1 MPASGGIDFETAEH
15 ARQNAP
21 SSFRRQE
28 RAVTPADYEEITIRE
43 DVAAGC
49 DLDVQRAAATLR
61 WTGSWHTMFLT
72 IDRLA
77 ARSVNAGFE
86 QKLRKCLER
95 FRMAGQDLEVDG
107 PSYVSLEIEIEVC
120 IKPGYFFGDVEE
132 ALLQLFSNR
141 FLPDGR
147 RGVFHPDNFTFGQP
161 VFLSSIY
168 ATAHA
173 VTGVDSVNVTKFQRQ
188 GIDSNTA
195 LDSGSLNMGR
205 LEIARLE
212 NDPNFP
218 EHGVFTLKRG

>member
-1 MPASGGIDFETAEH
+1 
-15 ARQNAP
+15 
-21 SSFRRQE
+21 
-28 RAVTPADYEEITIRE
+28 VTPADYEEIAIRE
-43 DVAAGC
+43 DVEEGC

-72 IDRLA
+72 IDRLGGNEVDTA
-77 ARSVNAGFE
+77 FE
-86 QKLRKCLER
+86 QKLRGCLER

-120 IKPGYFFGDVEE
+120 VKRDYFFGDVEE
-132 ALLQLFSNR
+132 ALLQVFSNR

-168 ATAHA
+168 AAAQA

-188 GIDSNTA
+188 GIDSTVA
-195 LDSGSLNMGR
+195 LESGSLDMGR